1 MISVSGKYWEEEK
14 ISKRL
19 FEKIKLDH
27 HFQDINISQILTK
40 NFDKNELYSLENE
53 LKLLNPFIKKKD
65 FINAFNVLDESI
77 KNDEK
82 ICIIG
87 DYDVDGCI
95 STSLLVKFFKK
106 IKVQHYYYIPN
117 RFKDGYGSS
126 INLIKKLIINK
137 PDLVIMVDNG
147 SSSNDAI
154 NYLNQNNIKSIIIDH
169 HEIYKPYPLSNVI
182 LNPKKNSD
190 YSEFDYFCSGVL
202 TYFFIDLY
210 IKKKKIS
217 LDFSENLYLVLLSI
231 ISDVMPLRKIN
242 RIIASQV
249 LKDINKIQ
257 CFFFKHIFD
266 IKKIKKPI
274 DIDDFGFL
282 FGPIINSAGRLDDPN
297 IVVELFTNDN
307 LIVKK
312 NIINRLIFLNE
323 KRKKL
328 EENILKKIDLKKI
341 KLNKDP
347 VIIYDNDEINEGLIG
362 IIASKIKTY
371 CDKPSIVITK
381 SGNQFK
387 GSARSTK
394 NFSIGQSIKRA
405 LDEKILETGGGH
417 NLAAGF
423 TIKKKN
429 LSKFKNFLNKTFKK
443 NLIPFKNKFLSKI
456 SFNSL
461 NIDLLTILNQLQPY
475 GEENLNPNFLIENI
489 KIIKAKTIKD
499 KFISCFIKNRSG
511 KLIPAIS
518 FSFLESDL
526 SKNILYNKN
535 EVNMIIQVKENFWN
549 NKKSVQLIIIDIFNT
564 SNKA

>member
-1 MISVSGKYWEEEK
+1 
-14 ISKRL
+14 
-19 FEKIKLDH
+19 
-27 HFQDINISQILTK
+27 
-40 NFDKNELYSLENE
+40 
-53 LKLLNPFIKKKD
+53 
-65 FINAFNVLDESI
+65 
-77 KNDEK
+77 
-82 ICIIG
+82 
-87 DYDVDGCI
+87 
-95 STSLLVKFFKK
+95 
-106 IKVQHYYYIPN
+106 
-117 RFKDGYGSS
+117 
-126 INLIKKLIINK
+126 
-137 PDLVIMVDNG
+137 
-147 SSSNDAI
+147 
-154 NYLNQNNIKSIIIDH
+154 
-169 HEIYKPYPLSNVI
+169 
-182 LNPKKNSD
+182 
-190 YSEFDYFCSGVL
+190 
-202 TYFFIDLY
+202 
-210 IKKKKIS
+210 
-217 LDFSENLYLVLLSI
+217 
-231 ISDVMPLRKIN
+231 MPLRKIN